1 MSGLLKWALAWV
13 RIELVLARTT
23 FRNSLGLASAKR
35 FFLNSQIRLLVLLAN
50 SFAAS
55 FLPCVRNF
63 LRLARRHFTK
73 GVTSQHR
80 VVPKWQFWPGHTADT
95 DKIAYNLSVKGNQS
109 VDANRLMILTQQT
122 NDPGFTASLR
132 LCQLAKQ
139 LKTHFSSVQITL
151 LTYLLT
157 YLLYRVYL
165 VVHWVAM
172 HAWYNVDFFPLI
184 YVSAVAVTGAPS
196 YVGILRRCSNAHARW
211 WLPAMDVNSRSRSRQ
226 FPSRPSRRDTFTTAE
241 RPASRVFPPRCS
253 VTAKSHVF
261 ATSALIPLPSPLTT
275 SLE

>member
-1 MSGLLKWALAWV
+1 MSGLFKWALAWV

-73 GVTSQHR
+73 GVKGQHR

-139 LKTHFSSVQITL
+139 LKTHFSSVQIAL

-157 YLLYRVYL
+157 YLLTLPCISCCALGSDACLIQR
-165 VVHWVAM
+165 W
-172 HAWYNVDFFPLI
+172 FFSFNLCFGGRCNGR
-184 YVSAVAVTGAPS
+184 AV
-196 YVGILRRCSNAHARW
+196 LRRH
-211 WLPAMDVNSRSRSRQ
+211 
-226 FPSRPSRRDTFTTAE
+226 F
-241 RPASRVFPPRCS
+241 
-253 VTAKSHVF
+253 
-261 ATSALIPLPSPLTT
+261 T
-275 SLE
+275 SLFECACALMASGDGR